1 MKMHTPVLLH
11 RRVEE
16 IAQWIRSIMHSKT
29 KKNISGLALSKKKSA
44 KSEPRPLNGA
54 DPDPVSLHK

>member
-16 IAQWIRSIMHSKT
+16 IAQWIGSIMHYKT
-29 KKNISGLALSKKKSA
+29 KKKI
-44 KSEPRPLNGA
+44 
-54 DPDPVSLHK
+54 